1 MSARTGSTTAGGPT
15 TGGALRAVL
24 AFAAVNA
31 GLIALGA
38 WVLGLLFT
46 GAQGRH
52 AILVSAW
59 VAFAVQLVTFTLAR
73 TAARASVI
81 TAWGTGALLRFL
93 VLGVYGLVVVRALGL
108 DMAAALL
115 SLAAFLFVSTLVEPL
130 LLKT

>member
-1 MSARTGSTTAGGPT
+1 M
-15 TGGALRAVL
+15 TGGTARAVL

-31 GLIALGA
+31 AIIALLA
-38 WVLGLLFT
+38 WVFGLLFT
-46 GAQGRH
+46 GPGGRH

-59 VAFAVQLVTFTLAR
+59 VAFGVQLVTFVLLR
-73 TAARASVI
+73 TAARSNVI

-93 VLGVYGLVVVRALGL
+93 VLGLYGLVVVRALGL

-115 SLAAFLFVSTLVEPL
+115 SLAAFFFISTLVEPL

>member
-1 MSARTGSTTAGGPT
+1 VSGPTGGTVAERAVAGG
-15 TGGALRAVL
+15 AVQAIL
-24 AFAAVNA
+24 VFAAVNA
-31 GLIALGA
+31 VIIALLA

-46 GAQGRH
+46 GAAGRH

-59 VAFAVQLVTFTLAR
+59 VAFGVQLVTFVLLR
-73 TAARASVI
+73 TAARSSVI

-115 SLAAFLFVSTLVEPL
+115 SLAAFFFISTLVEPL